1 MEQESFCGSLDL
13 KEAERESLSIHLGSL
28 LTPETTK
35 LWWIKG
41 NHRIQIFDEKGTF
54 IRTFGSEDNDDGR
67 LIDPSGVAIDQEGN
81 YVVSNDFCI
90 QVFDSAGKFLR
101 KFGSEGEGNGQFNFL
116 LEFCQMK
123 ILWWVGDF
131 LGKWQMSNL
140 RPNGQLCECVWSRNL
155 VFSKATVCGF
165 RGQYFGCK

>member
-1 MEQESFCGSLDL
+1 MVVDS
-13 KEAERESLSIHLGSL
+13 
-28 LTPETTK
+28 
-35 LWWIKG
+35 G

-54 IRTFGSEDNDDGR
+54 IRTFGSEGNDDGR
-67 LIDPSGVAIDQEGN
+67 FVDPSGVAIDQEGN

-101 KFGSEGEGNGQFNFL
+101 KFGSKGNGNGQ
-116 LEFCQMK
+116 CQVPLGVGVLSNGN
-123 ILWWVGDF
+123 IVVGDF

-155 VFSKATVCGF
+155 VLSKATVCGF
-165 RGQYFGCK
+165 R